1 MTAGTAV
8 RIRRVGPG
16 EVSRVLGASDLFDH
30 PPTLEWTTEFLRRD
44 GNHLLLAEDD
54 DRATGFVSG
63 IEVLHPDKGPEM
75 LLYELGVD
83 ARYRRRGIG
92 RSLVIA
98 LAELARDRG
107 CRGMWVPVEHG
118 DDVAIATYRSAGA
131 EPAVPGATLFW
142 DLSD

>member
-30 PPTLEWTTEFLRRD
+30 PPTREWTTEFLRRD

-54 DRATGFVSG
+54 EQATGFVSG
-63 IEVLHPDKGPEM
+63 IEVLHPDKGAEM

-83 ARYRRRGIG
+83 AGHRRRGIG
-92 RSLVIA
+92 RALVVA
-98 LAELARDRG
+98 LAELARARG
-107 CRGMWVPVEHG
+107 CRGMWVPVEAG
-118 DDVAIATYRSAGA
+118 DEVAVATYRSAGA
-131 EPAVPGATLFW
+131 QDPEPAATLW
-142 DLSD
+142 WELG